1 MTFDST
7 MNFRTN
13 MTREEIDAKLPE
25 LKTFA
30 EAAQL
35 TEVVKLLSSPAGVPK
50 AELESRMTRCLEIL
64 GGADEYALLIDQ
76 LDMLAINLRNLK

>member
-35 TEVVKLLSSPAGVPK
+35 TEVVKLLSSPAGVLK

>member
-13 MTREEIDAKLPE
+13 MSRAEIDAKLPE
-25 LKTFA
+25 LITFA
-30 EAAQL
+30 QAAQL
-35 TEVVKLLSSPAGVPK
+35 TEVVKLLSNPAGVPN
-50 AELESRMTRCLEIL
+50 AELESRMNRCLEIL

-76 LDMLAINLRNLK
+76 LDMLVINLRNQK